1 LLLFWLLADSFCFPL
16 AFGYSQFAALLLDF
30 GIALIVRLVVSLLV
44 SSFTFGLRGCSCTS
58 APRRIALVSSIV
70 YFRLRVATCGSSYR
84 LYFWL
89 RAAHRQAA
97 RRIDFTFGFELH
109 TGKRLVVST
118 LLLASSCYL
127 QLDMQHW
134 WCAGRSR
141 APEFYLGV
149 APCAP
154 MIATEWWLTPPLTR
168 LSLRG
173 APAPRRIDFGFP
185 GFGGYHHMVVT
196 NFS

>member
-1 LLLFWLLADSFCFPL
+1 MLLFWLLADSFCFPL
-16 AFGYSQFAALLLDF
+16 AFGYSQFPALLLDF

-70 YFRLRVATCGSSYR
+70 YFRLRVA
-84 LYFWL
+84 
-89 RAAHRQAA
+89 HRQAA
-97 RRIDFTFGFELH
+97 RRIDFTFGFELR

-134 WCAGRSR
+134 WCAGRSC
-141 APEFYLGV
+141 APKFYLGV